1 MFSVFSSLFL
11 TSLDDTES
19 DFSGLIIIASVFSLS
34 LQLPSSEP
42 SVNSVAAAVIGG
54 KNFNIMKKE

>member
-54 KNFNIMKKE
+54 KL